1 MKKAV
6 LCFLLIAVMIAA
18 MLPGFA
24 ETVEVD
30 LDLSTMTTSIAYA
43 QMVAILREPAAY
55 VGKTLRIAGSFN
67 YSELRQ
73 RAVIIVA
80 DKSACCETSLDF
92 ITAQD
97 LAYPDDYP
105 GLYKRFTV
113 VGTLTASEE
122 AEIGYLLADAVIEA
136 L

>member
-43 QMVAILREPAAY
+43 QMVAILRDPAAY

-80 DKSACCETSLDF
+80 DKSACC
-92 ITAQD
+92 
-97 LAYPDDYP
+97 
-105 GLYKRFTV
+105 GVKM
-113 VGTLTASEE
+113 
-122 AEIGYLLADAVIEA
+122 AVIVTPISEPFNIMVA
-136 L
+136 FKPSSPMGIFTKNLPPTVS